1 MANSNHTPM
10 MQQFLRIKADYPDT
24 LLLYRMGDFYELFFD
39 DAKRAAELLD
49 ITLTARG
56 KSGGEPIP
64 MAGVPHHSS
73 EQYLARLLKMGV
85 AVAICEQ
92 VGDPATSKGPVERK
106 VMRVLTPGTVT
117 DEFLLNER
125 QDTLLC
131 AIAEDNGQ
139 YALATVDLSSGRF
152 SIQSLSNT
160 THLVN
165 EIDRL
170 QPAEILYQEDNKPS
184 VATHYALTSRAPWHF
199 DLDTAT
205 QLLIKQLKTKDLE
218 GYGCVDM
225 PLAIIAAG
233 VLLQYINETQC
244 KSLPHID
251 SLQVDRSE
259 EGIILDSATRKNL
272 ELEQSLVGSHKNT
285 LISVL
290 DRTVTSMGGRMLR
303 RWINKPL
310 RDPVII
316 GCRHQ
321 SIDCFIQ
328 QNTYD
333 ELRQLLK
340 PMGDI
345 ERISSRIAMSSAR
358 PRDLAV
364 LAQSL
369 AVIPEIKAILN
380 TLSSSHLQQLNQT
393 IAMHTALLSRLN
405 SAIIENPPVLIRD
418 GGVIADG
425 FDEELDEL
433 RALNANSEQF
443 LLDMEQAEKQRT
455 GISHLK
461 VAYNR
466 VHGYYIEIPRSR
478 SNNVPAEYIR
488 RQTLKSVERFII
500 PELKKFED
508 KILSSKERTLA
519 REKYLY
525 EQLLQEIATHVPTLR
540 LTALNLAETDILA
553 CFAERAIR
561 LDYCKPELSNTVGI
575 QIQGG
580 RHPVV
585 ELSLED
591 PFTPNNV
598 DLHTDRRMLMITGP
612 NMGGKSTYMRQTV
625 IIVLMCYIGCYIPAE
640 SATIGPVD
648 RIFTRIGAHDDLS
661 TGRSTFMVEMTEA
674 ANILNN
680 ATDHSLILMDEIGRG
695 TSTFDGL
702 SLAWAFAEH
711 LVSTTKAYTLFATHY
726 FELTQLAGENNTI
739 HNVHINAVEHNDKI
753 IFLHTVKEGAASQ
766 SYGLQVAQL
775 AGVPRVIIQ
784 QARRK
789 LQQLEYQAK
798 PQEKSNFTVGETLPL
813 ALSMPSETEVDEVAE
828 AIKQALMAIDP
839 DELTPRKA
847 LDSLYQ
853 LKKLL

>member
-1 MANSNHTPM
+1 MANSTHTPM

-24 LLLYRMGDFYELFFD
+24 LLFYRMGDFYELFFD

-64 MAGVPHHSS
+64 MAGVPYHAS
-73 EQYLARLLKMGV
+73 EQYLARLLKLGV

-106 VMRVLTPGTVT
+106 VMRILTPGTVT

-125 QDTLLC
+125 QDNLLC
-131 AIAEDNGQ
+131 AIAKGKTD
-139 YALATVDLSSGRF
+139 YAIATVDLSSGRF
-152 SIQSLSNT
+152 LIQSLDDFT
-160 THLVN
+160 ALTN
-165 EIDRL
+165 EIERL
-170 QPAEILYQEDNKPS
+170 QPAEVLYQEDDKPNLDS
-184 VATHYALTSRAPWHF
+184 QFSLTPRAVWHF

-218 GYGCVDM
+218 GYGCIDM

-233 VLLQYINETQC
+233 VLLQYINETQR

-251 SLQVDRSE
+251 SLQVERSE

-272 ELEQSLVGSHKNT
+272 ELEQSLVGDHKNT

-303 RWINKPL
+303 RWVNKPL
-310 RDPVII
+310 RDKRVI
-316 GCRHQ
+316 GHRHQ
-321 SIDCFIQ
+321 AIDCLILQ
-328 QNTYD
+328 LTYE
-333 ELRQLLK
+333 ELQQLLK

-345 ERISSRIAMSSAR
+345 ERISSRIAMGSAR

-364 LAQSL
+364 LVQSL
-369 AVIPEIKAILN
+369 VVIPSIKIILEK
-380 TLSSSHLQQLNQT
+380 LSSPHLQQLSSQIET
-393 IAMHTALLSRLN
+393 HDRLLQYLQG
-405 SAIIENPPVLIRD
+405 AIIENPPVLIRD
-418 GGVIADG
+418 GGVIASG

-443 LLDMEQAEKQRT
+443 LLDMELAEKERT
-455 GISHLK
+455 GIQNLK

-466 VHGYYIEIPRSR
+466 VHGYYIEIPRSQ
-478 SNNVPAEYIR
+478 SDKAPAEYVR
-488 RQTLKSVERFII
+488 RQTLKSVERYII

-508 KILSSKERTLA
+508 KILSSKERSLA

-525 EQLLQEIATHVPTLR
+525 EHLLQTIAEDVPALR
-540 LTALNLAETDILA
+540 LTAFNLAEVDILS
-553 CFAERAIR
+553 CFAERAIT
-561 LDYCKPELSNTVGI
+561 LNYCKPELSDAVGVS
-575 QIQGG
+575 IQGG

-585 ELSLED
+585 EVSLED
-591 PFTPNNV
+591 PFTPNDV
-598 DLHTDRRMLMITGP
+598 ALHSDRRLLMITGP

-625 IIVLMCYIGCYIPAE
+625 IIVLMCYIGSYIPAD

-711 LVSTTKAYTLFATHY
+711 LVKTTKAYTLFATHY
-726 FELTQLAGENNTI
+726 FELTQLADRELAV
-739 HNVHINAVEHNDKI
+739 HNVHINAVEHDDKI
-753 IFLHTVKEGAASQ
+753 IFLHTVQEGPANQ

-775 AGVPRVIIQ
+775 AGVPRGIILRAKQ
-784 QARRK
+784 K
-789 LQQLEYQAK
+789 LQQLESKAEGVT
-798 PQEKSNFTVGETLPL
+798 EKEGTLPL
-813 ALSMPSETEVDEVAE
+813 ALSMPIQSVDEVAE
-828 AIKQALMAIDP
+828 AIKVALSAIDP